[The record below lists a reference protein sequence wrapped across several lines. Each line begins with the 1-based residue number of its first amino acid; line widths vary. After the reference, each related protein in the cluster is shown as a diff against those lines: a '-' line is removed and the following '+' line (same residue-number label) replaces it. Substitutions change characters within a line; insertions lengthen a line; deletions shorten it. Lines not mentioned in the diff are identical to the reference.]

1 MCKGESRVE
10 KAKKDKLML
19 ISLWAL
25 LAVVVLF
32 VVITTSVIKTRQQYL
47 DDLTNQNQELE
58 DKLYGQEQS
67 DDEILKIF

>member
-1 MCKGESRVE
+1 ME